1 MIGECLLLT
10 RQRFVWLR
18 WAIALAV
25 LVALTTAL
33 LFLIPKKDE
42 VRFLYATAEGATAD
56 AVQAEAVTGAD
67 AAAAVPGVSGKP
79 GAVAGASGVTVGSD
93 LTTAAPATSGQTDST
108 AMASGVAARSDLTTA
123 APATSEQIDST
134 AIASGVAAGS
144 DLTAAAPATSGQTGS
159 TAMASGVAAGS
170 DSTGASPTVTAA
182 KSGTTLGTATTKAA
196 AGQQA
201 AVQGGAAGYDTA
213 AYGHF
218 AQTLNANV
226 RMDKLALRE
235 LSARQLR
242 RYDAVYADPALL
254 QEPDWPVL
262 ADKLMAYTRDGGRLL
277 LDNMFA
283 GGFPADFLGA
293 SEIVKLPAQTAVP
306 QFSFPQ
312 APWNAQGVQDVFRL
326 FTTSYFKQNALNGL
340 VGFDWGYALQPT
352 TAQPLVA
359 YNGLA
364 LVALNHAGDGE
375 VLLSSNLLPNRYYPT
390 GYDMQSGMDP
400 ALGFGQLAA
409 KADVD
414 NPPTP
419 GTLYFNKKLLEQEP
433 YFNFEFAAANQ
444 EYRSELL
451 AYVSKEKLGYSL
463 RKVLGPY
470 GRPAMT
476 FQNHFEAMP
485 AIAQKDGI
493 SWAELLK
500 TYNETPSF
508 TLVRNAFYWGQWRES
523 LTVQL
528 NTGTNAKPQFA
539 GELPG
544 SGYASGLHL
553 MSAGQPLRQATFPEY
568 RELAGAIELPYR
580 AYPAA
585 VDLDGDGRLDLVA
598 GSADGFVYVYTN
610 QGPAAAA
617 YASEPPPPGQ
627 PLPDTFGAG
636 HKLEL
641 ATGEAVQLQPYA
653 TVHAAD
659 VNGDGRADLLVSDE
673 SGAVRVLPQ
682 LAGGSFGPPAALL
695 AGGRPLTLPGGPAA
709 VAVADVDGDGA
720 RDLVAGTADGRV
732 SFYKGTPG
740 AALALAAGRDLV
752 ALPAGYRDAAP
763 AVRDVND
770 DGRPDLV
777 VGNSEGDLQVFTQT
791 ADGGW
796 TNTGP
801 LEGASRNQMGSH
813 ALVAGH
819 NSVPLWLDLNG
830 DGNDDLVLGGI
841 EFGSPVAIDDPQ
853 FPYKEE
859 LQAFIDYTKTN
870 HMQIE
875 PHLFFHNFK
884 TDEEERQE
892 IALHKQAFERLG
904 LPWDN
909 PGTNQHT
916 WRMSFLDRLQ
926 TLRSE
931 NDQGI
936 WYNFGFLPSHAPVIS
951 RPMSVWALPF
961 LLNDPQRQ
969 DAGHTMLI
977 HTPTPVLWLGDNNN
991 TDVFESMA
999 ARDMPIDYFEHIEY
1013 HFPIPMKIADLKQ
1026 FADYFDKLRTA
1037 HEYNFMSEPQMAQ
1050 SFLTALKGNVTVS
1063 RPLALYLWDKLKDR
1077 LSPANP
1083 HWHATLAPDTSGVPA
1098 LAGDYAEALGV
1109 ALEKGERFA
1118 QYSMD
1123 TDADIYDAQN
1133 TRFYV
1138 GLPQRTA
1145 IGIHKNADKL
1155 HLIRSNVPFTLQQA
1169 ADGAYTLALNGETMQ
1184 QVKLYSPQTLTIS
1197 GDDLKI
1203 ESDTNA
1209 HTYTVTHFG
1218 GPVALKLTMTP

>member
-1 MIGECLLLT
+1 M
-10 RQRFVWLR
+10 
-18 WAIALAV
+18 AV
-25 LVALTTAL
+25 LLALTTAL

-42 VRFLYATAEGATAD
+42 VRFLYATAEGAAGQAAQAGAD
-56 AVQAEAVTGAD
+56 EAD
-67 AAAAVPGVSGKP
+67 AAASAGSGATDTTAVRVR
-79 GAVAGASGVTVGSD
+79 ADAAGATASAKTGAGAAHSD
-93 LTTAAPATSGQTDST
+93 
-108 AMASGVAARSDLTTA
+108 
-123 APATSEQIDST
+123 
-134 AIASGVAAGS
+134 
-144 DLTAAAPATSGQTGS
+144 TAAAQAELGATASAKTGA
-159 TAMASGVAAGS
+159 TAAMA
-170 DSTGASPTVTAA
+170 ASATPYTATAA
-182 KSGTTLGTATTKAA
+182 NSPAATTPAMQQQSAA
-196 AGQQA
+196 KTD
-201 AVQGGAAGYDTA
+201 VGYDTA

-226 RMDKLALRE
+226 RMDKLALRD

-254 QEPDWPVL
+254 QEPDWATL
-262 ADKLMAYTRDGGRLL
+262 ADKLMTYTRNGGRLL

-283 GGFPADFLGA
+283 SRFPAEFLGGA
-293 SEIVKLPAQTAVP
+293 VVKLPAPDAAP
-306 QFSFPQ
+306 QLSFPQ
-312 APWNAQGVQDVFRL
+312 APWNAQGVQEVFRL
-326 FTTSYFKQNALNGL
+326 FTASYFKQNALNGL
-340 VGFDWGYALQPT
+340 IGFDWGYALQPT

-364 LVALNHAGDGE
+364 LLALNRVGDGE
-375 VLLSSNLLPNRYYPT
+375 VLLSSSLLPNRYYPT

-409 KADVD
+409 KAGVD

-419 GTLYFNKKLLEQEP
+419 GTLYFNKKLLTQEP

-463 RKVLGPY
+463 KKVLGPY
-470 GRPAMT
+470 GRPAMA

-528 NTGTNAKPQFA
+528 NTGTNAQPQFA

-585 VDLDGDGRLDLVA
+585 VDLDGDSRTDLVA

-617 YASEPPPPGQ
+617 APTAYASEPPPPGQ

-636 HKLEL
+636 RKLEL
-641 ATGEAVQLQPYA
+641 ATGEALRLQPYA

-732 SFYKGTPG
+732 SFYKGAPG
-740 AALALAAGRDLV
+740 AALALGAGRDLV
-752 ALPAGYRDAAP
+752 ALPAGYRYAAP
-763 AVRDVND
+763 AVRDVNN

-777 VGNSEGDLQVFTQT
+777 VGSSEGDLQVFVQT

-796 TNTGP
+796 TNSGP

-819 NSVPLWLDLNG
+819 NSVPLWLDVNG
-830 DGNDDLVLGGI
+830 DGNDDLVVGGI

-859 LQAFIDYTKTN
+859 LQAFINYAKTN

-892 IALHKQAFERLG
+892 IALHKQAFDRLG
-904 LPWDN
+904 LPWSN

-961 LLNDPQRQ
+961 LLDDTQRQ
-969 DAGHTMLI
+969 DGSRTMLI

-1013 HFPIPMKIADLKQ
+1013 HFPIPMKINDLKQ
-1026 FADYFDKLRTA
+1026 FAAYFDKLRTA

-1050 SFLTALKGNVTVS
+1050 SFLTALKGRVTVS

-1077 LSPANP
+1077 LSPGNP
-1083 HWHATLAPDTSGVPA
+1083 HWHASLVPDTSDVPA
-1098 LAGDYAEALGV
+1098 LAGDYASTLGV
-1109 ALEKGERFA
+1109 ALEKGERLA
-1118 QYSMD
+1118 QYSLD
-1123 TDADIYDAQN
+1123 TDAEIYHMQSN
-1133 TRFYV
+1133 RFYV
-1138 GLPQRTA
+1138 GLPQATA
-1145 IGIHKNADKL
+1145 ISVHKSADKL

-1184 QVKLYSPQTLTIS
+1184 QVKLYSPRTLTI
-1197 GDDLKI
+1197 GGEDLKI
-1203 ESDTNA
+1203 ETDA
-1209 HTYTVTHFG
+1209 DARTYTVTHFG
-1218 GPVALKLTMTP
+1218 GPVTLKLTPAP